1 MLLVF
6 IPTWIYYEA
15 APVGAAALLY
25 LLPLYSAVLVLRRRD
40 SARRAGP
47 PARAAPRPRLA
58 ARGLLRSAA
67 RLRASVEALALARQA
82 EKACI
87 WGLLASSQ
95 QSEPAAALMT
105 AAAAQVHALARVDH
119 AGPARAEH
127 LRGRLV
133 RRAEHP
139 RERHRAA

>member
-67 RLRASVEALALARQA
+67 RLRVP
-82 EKACI
+82 
-87 WGLLASSQ
+87 
-95 QSEPAAALMT
+95 QSKRWLW
-105 AAAAQVHALARVDH
+105 
-119 AGPARAEH
+119 
-127 LRGRLV
+127 RGR
-133 RRAEHP
+133 P
-139 RERHRAA
+139 RKLFFGVC